1 MMHSGDVFVAR
12 VTGATCN
19 CLPSEEEESIIYCYD
34 YQLESGEINVEL
46 VDRGQCYG
54 QAQPHYAVSI
64 GAIHTCSSLAE
75 TSIRE
80 AGLVNGIIINFAVCI
95 HTQHY

>member
-19 CLPSEEEESIIYCYD
+19 CLPSSEESVIYCYD

-46 VDRGQCYG
+46 VDRGQCYV
-54 QAQPHYAVSI
+54 QAQPHYVVSI
-64 GAIHTCSSLAE
+64 GAIHTCSSLTE
-75 TSIRE
+75 TRE
-80 AGLVNGIIINFAVCI
+80 AGLVNGIIINFAICV
-95 HTQHY
+95 HTQHH

>member
-1 MMHSGDVFVAR
+1 MIIFMMSSGDVFVAT

-19 CLPSEEEESIIYCYD
+19 CLPSEGEESVFYCYD

-54 QAQPHYAVSI
+54 QSRHYAVDI
-64 GAIHTCSSLAE
+64 GAVHTCSSLAE
-75 TSIRE
+75 TRE
-80 AGLVNGIIINFAVCI
+80 AGLVNGNI
-95 HTQHY
+95 